1 MPTIR
6 DVAGKSLYTIDWSSK
21 QALVFNADK
30 TWQTLQVVNWWYL
43 YLVLKLNYDLER
55 NFSLPENEFVEK
67 PEIWV
72 FIVGC
77 PISQDYKGV

>member
-30 TWQTLQVVNWWYL
+30 TWQTLQVIN
-43 YLVLKLNYDLER
+43 
-55 NFSLPENEFVEK
+55 
-67 PEIWV
+67 
-72 FIVGC
+72 
-77 PISQDYKGV
+77 